1 MHPTPFCAKLSPLNT
16 LLYSGKFGF
25 IVSSTSVID
34 PAVQRLLESAIA
46 ASRNAYI
53 PYSNYPVGAAL
64 RALDGTVYGGCNIEN
79 ASFPVTI
86 CAERTA
92 LVKAVS
98 EGQRQFDLLVVVTK
112 NAGSPCGMC
121 RQMLYE
127 FAPDLRV
134 ILADLDGHIASDTHL
149 RALLPD
155 GFGPDRLP
163 R

>member
-1 MHPTPFCAKLSPLNT
+1 LQQQPLCDT
-16 LLYSGKFGF
+16 LLPSHIKYDDESLT
-25 IVSSTSVID
+25 VSQAATSDPVIQE
-34 PAVQRLLESAIA
+34 ALQAAIA
-46 ASRNAYI
+46 VTEYAYI

-64 RALDGTVYGGCNIEN
+64 RTVEGQLYSGCNIEN
-79 ASFPVTI
+79 ASYPATI

-98 EGQRQFDLLVVVTK
+98 EGHRQFDLLVVVTK
-112 NAGSPCGMC
+112 NAGSPCGIC

-127 FAPDLRV
+127 FAPDMRV
-134 ILADLDGHIASDTHL
+134 ILADLDGNITSDTTL
-149 RALLPD
+149 SGLLPD

>member
-1 MHPTPFCAKLSPLNT
+1 VTAL
-16 LLYSGKFGF
+16 
-25 IVSSTSVID
+25 SVID
-34 PAVQRLLESAIA
+34 PSIQRLLDTAIA
-46 ASRNAYI
+46 ASRHAYI

-64 RALDGTVYGGCNIEN
+64 RATDGTVYGGCNVEN
-79 ASFPVTI
+79 AAFPVTI

-112 NAGSPCGMC
+112 NAGSPCGVC

-127 FAPDLRV
+127 FAPTLRV
-134 ILADLDGHIASDTHL
+134 ILADLNGHIASDTRL
-149 RALLPD
+149 DSLLPD

-163 R
+163 H

>member
-1 MHPTPFCAKLSPLNT
+1 M
-16 LLYSGKFGF
+16 G
-25 IVSSTSVID
+25 STITTD
-34 PAVQRLLESAIA
+34 AAIEQLLEAAIA
-46 ASRNAYI
+46 VTKNAYV
-53 PYSNYPVGAAL
+53 PYSHYPVGAAL
-64 RALDGTVYGGCNIEN
+64 RAVDGTVYSGCNVEN
-79 ASFPVTI
+79 AAYPATI

-112 NAGSPCGMC
+112 NAGSPCGTC

-127 FAPDLRV
+127 FSPDLRI
-134 ILADLDGHIASDTHL
+134 ILADLSGKITSDTTL
-149 RALLPD
+149 STLLPD